1 MCGAWLA
8 GCAVLLL
15 LPLTTHGADVAPLPT
30 VVKSVYWIQY
40 ADKSGAAFAIEVDE
54 RQYLI
59 TAKHV
64 VPGIP
69 KDGQVGLFNSEALKS
84 VIQVTPIMCED
95 TNNDL
100 IVLVPP
106 VRLNAT
112 RYLPPTESS
121 AALGQ
126 EVFVFGFP
134 MGYYT
139 SVQKNII
146 PFVGK
151 GIISAVDT
159 RNPGAIKLFFHTT
172 AAHGFSGG
180 PIVSIDQR
188 DNTPRILGVVSGCDT
203 EEYPVFNG
211 AVDTGLR
218 ARVNPGIMYG
228 YSIESAV
235 AAIRKQPIGPLAKG
249 E

>member
-1 MCGAWLA
+1 MWQNYSLTPQ
-8 GCAVLLL
+8 
-15 LPLTTHGADVAPLPT
+15 LPLIAYGGEMAALPA
-30 VVKSVYWIQY
+30 VVKSVYWINY

-64 VPGIP
+64 VPGIA
-69 KDGQVGLFNSEALKS
+69 KDGQIMLFNSEALKNM
-84 VIQVTPIMCED
+84 IQVTPIMCED
-95 TNNDL
+95 TNIDL

-106 VRLNAT
+106 VRLAAT
-112 RYLPPTESS
+112 KYLPATQSS

-139 SVQKNII
+139 SVQKSII

-151 GIISAVDT
+151 GIISAVDA
-159 RNPGAIKLFFHTT
+159 RNPAGIKLFLHTT

-180 PIVSIDQR
+180 PIVSIDQN
-188 DNTPRILGVVSGCDT
+188 DNKPRILGVISGYDS
-203 EEYPVFNG
+203 EDYPVFNG

-218 ARVNPGIMYG
+218 AKVNPGIMYG